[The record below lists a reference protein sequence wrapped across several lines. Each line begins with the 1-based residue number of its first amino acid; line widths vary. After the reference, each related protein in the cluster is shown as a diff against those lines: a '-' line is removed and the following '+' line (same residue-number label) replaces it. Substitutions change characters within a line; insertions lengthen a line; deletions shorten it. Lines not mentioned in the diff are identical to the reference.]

1 MSKQLAT
8 STRVSSEA
16 TKERDDIK
24 IQLEETLYKQNKLKE
39 NMQQSSIDIKNT
51 NEDLSRRIKQMEN
64 ENSALIAKYDDLDAN
79 KSAEVAELRV
89 SIDQYEI
96 ELKVYSDWFLF
107 HRNVSH

>member
-51 NEDLSRRIKQMEN
+51 NEDLARRIKQMEN

-96 ELKVYSDWFLF
+96 ELKVK
-107 HRNVSH
+107 